1 VIGTSPLLSQE
12 LQLHS
17 SCSSE
22 SCEIPD
28 RPRAEIAIGTPEK
41 TPVTRPNVGAGEGTR
56 TPNLLFTRQLRY
68 RLRHASMT
76 DISPRWRCSSRRARS
91 PHQAATSCWYVHS
104 ACDQVGGLV
113 HGLLCDRTDPLLVGV
128 GSDGE
133 CARPN
138 ISRYR
143 SSGHPGGGRPRR
155 QAARALRPVG
165 RRRVEPFQPTGSR

>member
-1 VIGTSPLLSQE
+1 LVI
-12 LQLHS
+12 S
-17 SCSSE
+17 SSGVCG
-22 SCEIPD
+22 CVCKLPD
-28 RPRAEIAIGTPEK
+28 TTKHRRSRT
-41 TPVTRPNVGAGEGTR
+41 TGEGLDLGSAEYR
-56 TPNLLFTRQLRY
+56 RALAIMGGNGPRLVTRQLRY

-91 PHQAATSCWYVHS
+91 PHRAATSCWYLHS
-104 ACDQVGGLV
+104 ACDQVACDQVGGLV

-138 ISRYR
+138 ISCYR
-143 SSGHPGGGRPRR
+143 SSGHPGGGRPRT